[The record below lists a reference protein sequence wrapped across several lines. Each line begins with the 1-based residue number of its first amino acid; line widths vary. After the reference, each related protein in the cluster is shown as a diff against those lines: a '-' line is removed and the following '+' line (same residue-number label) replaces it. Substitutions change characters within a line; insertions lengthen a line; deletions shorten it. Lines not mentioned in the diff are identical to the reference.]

1 MNKPII
7 VHALKYITVQFSEK
21 DIKQWIIH
29 ISAKNDFAG
38 EAYDSM
44 KT

>member
-1 MNKPII
+1 M
-7 VHALKYITVQFSEK
+7 VHALKYIAVQFSEK

-38 EAYDSM
+38 EAHDIT